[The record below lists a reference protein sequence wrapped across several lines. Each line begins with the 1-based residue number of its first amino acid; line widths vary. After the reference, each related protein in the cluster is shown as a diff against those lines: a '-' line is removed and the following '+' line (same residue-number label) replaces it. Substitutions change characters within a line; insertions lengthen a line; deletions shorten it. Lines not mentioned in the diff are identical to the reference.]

1 MLDKGKGLVIPKP
14 KKVSTSKQGKH
25 LATYKSCKED
35 RLHSI
40 SMSFDTENFITA
52 DESRV
57 DLWNIEKTKD
67 TVYSLVDYE
76 RRHSAFEDERI
87 LNAKFNQNSG
97 CIFLYTTSTGKI
109 NLCDLRERSDF
120 HNRQSLQLDVS
131 KSSNVSGIKSS
142 AFNKWIDCVSSAQ
155 FVPFSDKIASRDYLT
170 VKLWDLRTAG
180 MNCKPLYSA
189 QCTDY
194 MERNLTQLLE
204 NENLEDQFF
213 LDVTPDGKHIAT
225 GGYNRSGHVIDIN
238 ATSNSSIACQF
249 R

>member
-87 LNAKFNQNSG
+87 LNAKFN
-97 CIFLYTTSTGKI
+97 
-109 NLCDLRERSDF
+109 
-120 HNRQSLQLDVS
+120 
-131 KSSNVSGIKSS
+131 
-142 AFNKWIDCVSSAQ
+142 
-155 FVPFSDKIASRDYLT
+155 
-170 VKLWDLRTAG
+170 
-180 MNCKPLYSA
+180 
-189 QCTDY
+189 
-194 MERNLTQLLE
+194 
-204 NENLEDQFF
+204 
-213 LDVTPDGKHIAT
+213 
-225 GGYNRSGHVIDIN
+225 
-238 ATSNSSIACQF
+238 
-249 R
+249 